1 MSCGVGRAR
10 FASVDS
16 GSRLS
21 SMPGRMDGD
30 GIMHRLS
37 SDMSTRSGAK
47 RRVCGFTLLEVLVVM
62 VIIGLLAGYVAPRYF
77 GQLGKSEVKVAQAQ
91 ISAFEKALDTYRLE
105 IGHYPTT
112 EQGLAALVARPE
124 NVPKWGGPYLQ
135 KDVPLDPWGKPYQYK
150 APGERREYD
159 ILSFGKDGQPGG
171 TGDAADIT
179 N

>member
-1 MSCGVGRAR
+1 
-10 FASVDS
+10 
-16 GSRLS
+16 
-21 SMPGRMDGD
+21 MDGD

-47 RRVCGFTLLEVLVVM
+47 RRDCGFTLLEVLVVM

-77 GQLGKSEVKVAQAQ
+77 GQLGKSEVKAAQAQ